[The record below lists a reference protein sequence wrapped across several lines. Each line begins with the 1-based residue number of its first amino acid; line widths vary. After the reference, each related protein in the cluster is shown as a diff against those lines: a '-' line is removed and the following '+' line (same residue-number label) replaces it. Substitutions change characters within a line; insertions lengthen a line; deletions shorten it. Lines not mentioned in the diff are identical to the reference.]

1 VLLQVTDAASNTAAT
16 TNTFSVT
23 PANGTTFAT
32 MTGLFSSLACTSCHS
47 GGGLNPVNNS
57 GTPPDWTT
65 TIGSDGSTLWRRA
78 FQRVAVG
85 APASSLLLLN
95 PENVTNGINSNGHG
109 GGCRPGFGCDAT
121 GSANATTFSNWIT
134 DGGPPGN

>member
-1 VLLQVTDAASNTAAT
+1 MIRRPPRSTLFPYT
-16 TNTFSVT
+16 T
-23 PANGTTFAT
+23 
-32 MTGLFSSLACTSCHS
+32 LFRS
-47 GGGLNPVNNS
+47 GGGPNPANNS

-78 FQRVAVG
+78 FQRVVVG

-95 PENVTNGINSNGHG
+95 PENVNHG